1 MNISRFD
8 ELLPFYVNGTLGDD
22 DRLFVERWL
31 REHPGADIELRWA
44 RSLQQ
49 RLQEDAVAVSSE
61 VGLERA
67 LQRIRAERPKTARA
81 AAVSPVSPVS
91 PLQRARDWLA
101 SLVPQPMRGPALAAA
116 LAVVALQGVVI
127 GSLMSE
133 REAWDAVRS
142 PKPSVTAESGPY
154 LKVNFKPDA
163 READIRLLLIA
174 VQGSLAA
181 GPGQLGDYYVRI
193 PKAQLAAA
201 TAALQASAVV
211 EGVSVVD
218 ALPGR
223 P

>member
-1 MNISRFD
+1 MNNISRFD
-8 ELLPFYVNGTLGDD
+8 ELLPFYVNGTLGED

-31 REHPGADIELRWA
+31 HEHPSADVELRWA

-49 RLQEDAVAVSSE
+49 RLQEDVVAVSSE
-61 VGLERA
+61 VGLGRA
-67 LQRIRAERPKTARA
+67 LQRIRAEQPKA
-81 AAVSPVSPVS
+81 APAALVSPLS

-101 SLVPQPMRGPALAAA
+101 SLVPQPMRGPALAAS
-116 LAVVALQGVVI
+116 LAVVALQGLVI

-133 REAWDAVRS
+133 RDAWDAVRS
-142 PKPSVTAESGPY
+142 PKPSVTVESGPY
-154 LKVNFKPDA
+154 LKVNFKADA
-163 READIRLLLIA
+163 READIRLLLIG

-193 PKAQLAAA
+193 PKARLAAA

>member
-31 REHPGADIELRWA
+31 RERPDAEAELRWA

-49 RLQEDAVAVSSE
+49 RLQEDVVAVSSE
-61 VGLERA
+61 VGMERA
-67 LQRIRAERPKTARA
+67 LQRIRAERPQA
-81 AAVSPVSPVS
+81 AAPMSASPW
-91 PLQRARDWLA
+91 QRARDWLA
-101 SLVPQPMRGPALAAA
+101 SLVPQPMRGPVLAGA

-127 GSLMSE
+127 ASLMSE
-133 REAWDAVRS
+133 RDDWDAIRGA
-142 PKPSVTAESGPY
+142 KPSVVAESGPY
-154 LKVNFKPDA
+154 LKVNFKADA
-163 READIRLLLIA
+163 READIRLLLIG

-193 PKAQLAAA
+193 PQAQLAAA
-201 TAALQASAVV
+201 TAQMQASSVV

>member
-1 MNISRFD
+1 MNRTQFD
-8 ELLPFYVNGTLGDD
+8 ELLPFYVNGTLGEDE
-22 DRLFVERWL
+22 RPLVEQWL
-31 REHPGADIELRWA
+31 REHPSAEIELRWA

-49 RLQEDAVAVSSE
+49 QLHEDVVAVSSE

-67 LQRIRAERPKTARA
+67 LQRIRAERPTEKPKA
-81 AAVSPVSPVS
+81 APAVMVS

-101 SLVPQPMRGPALAAA
+101 SLVPQPMRGPVLAGA

-127 GSLMSE
+127 ASLMSE
-133 REAWDAVRS
+133 RDEWDAIRS
-142 PKPSVTAESGPY
+142 PKPSVIAESGPY
-154 LKVNFKPDA
+154 LKVNFKADA
-163 READIRLLLIA
+163 READIRLLLIG

-193 PKAQLAAA
+193 PKAQFAAA
-201 TAALQASAVV
+201 TTQLQASAIV

>member
-22 DRLFVERWL
+22 DRSLVERWL
-31 REHPGADIELRWA
+31 REHPGDEAELRWA

-49 RLQEDAVAVSSE
+49 RLQEDVVAVSSE

-67 LQRIRAERPKTARA
+67 MQRIRAERPTEKPKA
-81 AAVSPVSPVS
+81 APAALVS
-91 PLQRARDWLA
+91 PLQRLRDWLA
-101 SLVPQPMRGPALAAA
+101 SLVPQPMRGPVLASA

-127 GSLMSE
+127 ASLMSE
-133 REAWDAVRS
+133 RDAWDAVRG
-142 PKPSVTAESGPY
+142 PKPSVVAESGPY
-154 LKVNFKPDA
+154 LKVNFKADA
-163 READIRLLLIA
+163 READMRLLLIG

-193 PKAQLAAA
+193 PKAQLAAG
-201 TAALQASAVV
+201 TAQLQASAIV

>member
-1 MNISRFD
+1 M
-8 ELLPFYVNGTLGDD
+8 
-22 DRLFVERWL
+22 
-31 REHPGADIELRWA
+31 RWA

-49 RLQEDAVAVSSE
+49 RLQEDVAAVSSE

-67 LQRIRAERPKTARA
+67 LQRIRAERPQA
-81 AAVSPVSPVS
+81 APAAGVSPW
-91 PLQRARDWLA
+91 QRARDWLS
-101 SLVPQPMRGPALAAA
+101 SLVPQPMRGPVLASA

-127 GSLMSE
+127 ASLMSE
-133 REAWDAVRS
+133 RDAWDTIRGA
-142 PKPSVTAESGPY
+142 KPSVIAESGPY
-154 LKVNFKPDA
+154 LKVNFKADA
-163 READIRLLLIA
+163 REAEMRLLLIG

-201 TAALQASAVV
+201 TAQLQASAVV

>member
-8 ELLPFYVNGTLGDD
+8 ELLPFFVNGTLGDD

-31 REHPGADIELRWA
+31 LEHPGADVELRWTH
-44 RSLQQ
+44 SLQQ
-49 RLQEDAVAVSSE
+49 RLQEDVVAVSSE

-67 LQRIRAERPKTARA
+67 LQRMRAERKQAAPAARL
-81 AAVSPVSPVS
+81 SPW
-91 PLQRARDWLA
+91 QRARDWLA

-133 REAWDAVRS
+133 RDAWDAIRS
-142 PKPSVTAESGPY
+142 PKPSITAESGPY

-163 READIRLLLIA
+163 READIRLLLIG

>member
-22 DRLFVERWL
+22 DRSFVERWL
-31 REHPGADIELRWA
+31 REHPGADVELRWA

-49 RLQEDAVAVSSE
+49 RLQEDVVAVSSE
-61 VGLERA
+61 VGLERTM
-67 LQRIRAERPKTARA
+67 QRIRAERPKVAP
-81 AAVSPVSPVS
+81 AAVVSPW
-91 PLQRARDWLA
+91 QRARDWLA
-101 SLVPQPMRGPALAAA
+101 SLVPQPMRGPVLASA

-127 GSLMSE
+127 ASLMSE
-133 REAWDAVRS
+133 RDDWDAIR
-142 PKPSVTAESGPY
+142 GPY
-154 LKVNFKPDA
+154 LKVNFKADA
-163 READIRLLLIA
+163 READIRLLLIG

-193 PKAQLAAA
+193 PKAQLAAG
-201 TAALQASAVV
+201 TAQLQASAIV

>member
-1 MNISRFD
+1 MSMTRFD
-8 ELLPFYVNGTLGDD
+8 ELSAFYVNGTLGDD
-22 DRLFVERWL
+22 DRAFVERWL
-31 REHPGADIELRWA
+31 REHPSAEVELRWA

-49 RLQEDAVAVSSE
+49 RLQEDVAAVSSE
-61 VGLERA
+61 VGLERTM
-67 LQRIRAERPKTARA
+67 QRIRAERPKA
-81 AAVSPVSPVS
+81 AAPAALVSLASPW
-91 PLQRARDWLA
+91 QRARDWLA
-101 SLVPQPMRGPALAAA
+101 SLLPQPMRGPVLAGA

-127 GSLMSE
+127 ASLMSE
-133 REAWDAVRS
+133 RDDWDSLRG
-142 PKPSVTAESGPY
+142 PKASVMAESGPY
-154 LKVNFKPDA
+154 LKVNFKADA
-163 READIRLLLIA
+163 REAEIRLLLIG

-201 TAALQASAVV
+201 TAQLQASAVV

>member
-1 MNISRFD
+1 MSLSRFD
-8 ELLPFYVNGTLGDD
+8 ELLPFYVNGTLGND

-31 REHPGADIELRWA
+31 REHPGADVELRWA

-49 RLQEDAVAVSSE
+49 RLQEDVVAVSSE
-61 VGLERA
+61 VGMERA
-67 LQRIRAERPKTARA
+67 MQRIRAERPTEQSRATAPTA
-81 AAVSPVSPVS
+81 PVSL
-91 PLQRARDWLA
+91 LQRARDWLA
-101 SLVPQPMRGPALAAA
+101 SLVPQPMRGPVLAGA

-133 REAWDAVRS
+133 RDAWDSIRGA
-142 PKPSVTAESGPY
+142 KPSVVAESGPY
-154 LKVNFKPDA
+154 LKVNFKADA
-163 READIRLLLIA
+163 READMRLLLIG

-193 PKAQLAAA
+193 PQAQLAAA
-201 TAALQASAVV
+201 TAQLQASAVV

>member
-1 MNISRFD
+1 MSLSRFD

-31 REHPGADIELRWA
+31 REHPDADVELRWA

-49 RLQEDAVAVSSE
+49 QLHEDVVAVSSE

-67 LQRIRAERPKTARA
+67 LQRIRAERPQTAPA
-81 AAVSPVSPVS
+81 AAVS

-101 SLVPQPMRGPALAAA
+101 SLVPLPMRGPVLAGA

-127 GSLMSE
+127 ASLMSE
-133 REAWDAVRS
+133 RDAWDAVRGA
-142 PKPSVTAESGPY
+142 KPSVVAEAGPY
-154 LKVNFKPDA
+154 LKVNFKADA
-163 READIRLLLIA
+163 READIRLLLIG

-201 TAALQASAVV
+201 TAQLQASAFV

>member
-1 MNISRFD
+1 MNIARFD

-31 REHPGADIELRWA
+31 REHPGADVELRWT

-67 LQRIRAERPKTARA
+67 LRRIRAERPTEQPRA
-81 AAVSPVSPVS
+81 APASAAVSPW
-91 PLQRARDWLA
+91 QRARDWLS
-101 SLVPQPMRGPALAAA
+101 SLLPPPMRGPVLAGA

-127 GSLMSE
+127 ASLMSE
-133 REAWDAVRS
+133 RDEWDAVRGAR
-142 PKPSVTAESGPY
+142 PSIVAESGPY
-154 LKVNFKPDA
+154 LKVNFKADA
-163 READIRLLLIA
+163 READIRLLLIG

-201 TAALQASAVV
+201 TAQMQASAVV

>member
-1 MNISRFD
+1 MNSTQFD

-22 DRLFVERWL
+22 DRPLVERWL
-31 REHPGADIELRWA
+31 REHPSAEVELRWA

-49 RLQEDAVAVSSE
+49 QVKEDVVAVSSE

-67 LQRIRAERPKTARA
+67 LQRIRAERKQAAPTA
-81 AAVSPVSPVS
+81 VVS

-101 SLVPQPMRGPALAAA
+101 SLVPQPMRGPVLAGA

-127 GSLMSE
+127 ASLMSE
-133 REAWDAVRS
+133 RDAWDAIRS
-142 PKPSVTAESGPY
+142 PKPSVVAESGPY
-154 LKVNFKPDA
+154 LKVNFKADA
-163 READIRLLLIA
+163 READIRLLLIG

-181 GPGQLGDYYVRI
+181 GPGQLGDYYLRI
-193 PKAQLAAA
+193 PKAQLAAG
-201 TAALQASAVV
+201 TAQLQASAIV

-218 ALPGR
+218 ALPER